1 MTEKNLQYYIDS
13 GEVPDDPEILE
24 KIIQMTNSTES
35 VEGEV
40 SDKQVEAED
49 KTEAS
54 VATDAEETKEE
65 VANAEPEGILTADG
79 KHVLPYDVLKAERQR
94 AADLK
99 READELRQQLAAK
112 SNAVSDQSMSE
123 FTGMSE
129 QDLVEMQEYFPEKY
143 ETLVKNLEASNQMRQ
158 KLAQIEAEEARRAQ
172 EEANQRVA
180 KVQEAIDSNP
190 LLSSWKDNDP
200 VKWKAAIDVD
210 AALLNDPET
219 AKLSIAER
227 LERVTK
233 AVAQLYGI
241 QAEAKTEP
249 EPTPVKKA
257 EEIKVQT
264 KKPPINSLSDLPG
277 GEAPEATELEKL
289 ESTSPV
295 EIGALL
301 ATMSPEQRQAYIN
314 RLF

>member
-1 MTEKNLQYYIDS
+1 MTEQDLQYYIDS

-24 KIIQMTNSTES
+24 KIIQMTNSTDS
-35 VEGEV
+35 IEGEV
-40 SDKQVEAED
+40 SNKQVEAED

-54 VATDAEETKEE
+54 VATDAKETKEE
-65 VANAEPEGILTADG
+65 AVNAEPEGILTADG

-112 SNAVSDQSMSE
+112 SNAVSDQSMTE

-129 QDLVEMQEYFPEKY
+129 QDLIEMQEYFPEKY

-241 QAEAKTEP
+241 QTEAKP

-257 EEIKVQT
+257 DEIKVQA

-289 ESTSPV
+289 ENMSPV

-301 ATMSPEQRQAYIN
+301 ATMSPEQQQAFFN